1 MNNFSLPSPH
11 YESSYLKRTLEKP
24 PPSLANLQKSGQQH
38 AISSGASISS
48 LPVTQ
53 NTPSHYL
60 KRTLEKPPSSLA
72 NLQKSG
78 QHVISSGASISSLP
92 VTQNASIH
100 RSGSFHSVQPQP
112 NSTPLHHS
120 IRNLRSQS
128 PIDMILENAK
138 NRSATPLGTRQAEE
152 MDNRSTASP
161 SPLSIY
167 RSPSPI
173 PNIRSSASP
182 LLSLRSPSPLLASS
196 YRSPSPLSHYR
207 SPSPYSMGSV
217 AMGRTLSNRM
227 TKRQFNQSIMQ
238 RRQSNSELSVD
249 VPTTALENALSPD
262 SQDAFIGIK
271 SPENVISP
279 SSQTTGHHSALTEV
293 RKHSSTTID
302 KPNPKDVIRSLPH
315 EKPKSKENRTESL
328 NSVIETRQDSES
340 MRSKRDIKKRRGK
353 TSKAIVFDP
362 EAPGLYWTQ
371 LAVRVSSEILKFS
384 TKNQKFA
391 EAAQMAIIQAGEN
404 FSDASPEIIN
414 IVASKASMAVLE
426 AGGDARIAAMA
437 TVAILN
443 AEDDSPSTEEE
454 VRMTMVELY
463 GSARQLVKK
472 GYEDSSEVLTK
483 VSEMAST
490 TLKGV
495 TSKNMKKYQEYRD
508 KVELERKYGLPPHHS
523 TRSRPSSRSERG
535 RQTGLLDMVDDFI
548 DDIRDQY
555 DRAQVRRYNE
565 RGPRKF
571 SQKGRSLR
579 GDLKIPVRSD
589 YKNYSS
595 DEDNEGYG
603 RSRRSSSRRLRSRS
617 SSSSFSDEDSVY
629 DRRYKS
635 RSNSRRSKSH
645 RSRNKST
652 SASWSASSHSI
663 DSAANEKSRSRS
675 SKSSVSSDSKSSTS
689 VSSVVVTSSTSS
701 NSTTSKSKSS
711 KESISQAS
719 SRESTSKAS
728 SRESSKISYKSRSS
742 RSSTGRSRR
751 RRTFET

>member
-24 PPSLANLQKSGQQH
+24 PP
-38 AISSGASISS
+38 
-48 LPVTQ
+48 
-53 NTPSHYL
+53 
-60 KRTLEKPPSSLA
+60 SLA

-391 EAAQMAIIQAGEN
+391 EAAQMAIIKAGEN
-404 FSDASPEIIN
+404 YSDASPEIIN

-495 TSKNMKKYQEYRD
+495 TSQNIKKYQEYRD